1 MPSLDAIRAAAVEQ
15 AATLESDFIGTEHL
29 FMAWLSHARGPIV
42 DAMSA
47 AGLTAESFAVVL
59 SKGSRKGRGGRG
71 APMGAQAGSL
81 TSHAQR
87 VVEQA
92 IERART
98 AGREDP
104 SADDLV
110 LAMIQEPRGAIAR
123 ALTEFD
129 LKPSRLKALASGR
142 PAGGRNNNGGRQP
155 SAAVEEA
162 ATPDSVAA
170 GPIAQRERPP
180 RREREARPEREHR
193 AEREARPEREVRQ
206 ERAPSP
212 RIAEPAPVAPSPI
225 LVDEGHGPVRRKP
238 PLDVGHGNRIRW
250 TTPLYLAVPLAIWLH
265 VVHAEPLWVLVAA
278 CVGVLPLAGLM
289 GEATEQLAERTG
301 PTLGG
306 LLNATFGNAAE
317 LIIAIAALRAG
328 LVDLVKASIAGSILG
343 NLLLILGLALMAG
356 GSRAS
361 MLRFNRTNAGMSS
374 AMLALAVA
382 GLIFPTLFHATNPAG
397 AAAAAAVELQMSEVV
412 AGILIATYLGS
423 LFFVLRTHRPLFGGG
438 AMDGHDLTGTWSVPK
453 AIGLLTLATVGV
465 AVMSEI
471 LVHAVEP
478 VSASFGVSQTFLG
491 LILVPVIGNAAEHGT
506 AVVAARRGHTD
517 LALQI
522 ALGSSTQIA
531 LLVAPVLVFVGV
543 LMAVPGM
550 NLVFSPFE
558 VVGLSIAVITSAIIT
573 LDGESHW
580 FEGLQ
585 LLALYAMLATAA
597 WFI

>member
-1 MPSLDAIRAAAVEQ
+1 MPTLDALRAAAVEQ
-15 AATLESDFIGTEHL
+15 AAQLSSDFIGTEHL
-29 FMAWLSHARGPIV
+29 FLAWLAHARGPIV

-47 AGLTAESFAVVL
+47 AGLTTESFAAL
-59 SKGSRKGRGGRG
+59 LAKGGRKPRGRRGG
-71 APMGAQAGSL
+71 AAEAGGL

-87 VVEQA
+87 VLDQA
-92 IERART
+92 VERARA
-98 AGREDP
+98 AGRDEP

-110 LAMIQEPRGAIAR
+110 LVMLHEPRGAIAR

-129 LKPSRLKALASGR
+129 IKPSRLKALATDR
-142 PAGGRNNNGGRQP
+142 PSPR
-155 SAAVEEA
+155 AAAAAAEA
-162 ATPDSVAA
+162 AP
-170 GPIAQRERPP
+170 PPP
-180 RREREARPEREHR
+180 RPE
-193 AEREARPEREVRQ
+193 RQ
-206 ERAPSP
+206 ERAARGERAERPERGARRERGREAERQVTRPTPAPAPEPAPAATPP
-212 RIAEPAPVAPSPI
+212 RIA
-225 LVDEGHGPVRRKP
+225 P
-238 PLDVGHGNRIRW
+238 PLDVQSGRRFSW
-250 TTPLYLAVPLAIWLH
+250 LTPLYLAIPVAVWLYLT
-265 VVHAEPLWVLVAA
+265 HAAPVWVLLAA

-301 PTLGG
+301 PTMGG

-328 LVDLVKASIAGSILG
+328 LVDLVKASITGSILG
-343 NLLLILGLALMAG
+343 NLLLILGLSLMAG
-356 GSRAS
+356 GTRTP

-382 GLIFPTLFHATNPAG
+382 GLIFPTLFHASHPE
-397 AAAAAAVELQMSEVV
+397 AAAAANLADLRISEVV
-412 AGILIATYLGS
+412 AVILILTYLGS

-438 AMDGHDLTGTWSVPK
+438 HATGHDLHGVWSVPK
-453 AIGLLTLATVGV
+453 AITLLLLATVGV

-478 VSASFGVSQTFLG
+478 VSTAFGVSEAFLG
-491 LILVPVIGNAAEHGT
+491 LILIPVIGNAAEHGT

-517 LALQI
+517 LAFQI

-531 LLVAPVLVFVGV
+531 LLIAPVLVFVGAA
-543 LMAVPGM
+543 MAVPGM
-550 NLVFSPFE
+550 DLVFSPFE
-558 VVGLSIAVITSAIIT
+558 VIGLSVAVITSAIIT

-585 LLALYAMLATAA
+585 LLALYAMLGAAA

>member
-71 APMGAQAGSL
+71 APMGAQPGSL

-129 LKPSRLKALASGR
+129 LKPSRLKALAAGR
-142 PAGGRNNNGGRQP
+142 PAGGRPNGGRQQAN
-155 SAAVEEA
+155 AADAPAGAETAPVAEA
-162 ATPDSVAA
+162 PV
-170 GPIAQRERPP
+170 QRERPP
-180 RREREARPEREHR
+180 RREREARPEREPR
-193 AEREARPEREVRQ
+193 QEREQRPERESRP
-206 ERAPSP
+206 ERHAP
-212 RIAEPAPVAPSPI
+212 RAAEVAAVTTAAPEEPSMPA
-225 LVDEGHGPVRRKP
+225 RRTP
-238 PLDVGHGNRIRW
+238 PLDVERGSGLRW
-250 TTPLYLAVPLAIWLH
+250 TTPLYLAVPLAVWLYMS
-265 VVHAEPLWVLVAA
+265 HAEPLWVLIAA

-382 GLIFPTLFHATNPAG
+382 GLVFPTLFHSTAP
-397 AAAAAAVELQMSEVV
+397 AAAAAAAAELQMSEVV
-412 AGILIATYLGS
+412 AGILIFTYLGS
-423 LFFVLRTHRPLFGGG
+423 LYFVLRTHRPLFGGG

-543 LMAVPGM
+543 LMGVPGM

-558 VVGLSIAVITSAIIT
+558 VIGLSIAVITSAIIT

>member
-1 MPSLDAIRAAAVEQ
+1 MPTLDALRAAAAEQ
-15 AATLESDFIGTEHL
+15 ATALESDFIGTEHL
-29 FMAWLSHARGPIV
+29 FLAWLNHARGPIV

-47 AGLTAESFAVVL
+47 AGLTAESFTEVL
-59 SKGSRKGRGGRG
+59 AKSGRRGRGRRG
-71 APMGAQAGSL
+71 GAAPAREQGGL

-87 VVEQA
+87 VIEQA
-92 IERART
+92 TERGQA
-98 AGREDP
+98 AGRDEP
-104 SADDLV
+104 AADDLI

-129 LKPSRLKALASGR
+129 LKPSRLKALVADRPSRGQRSAAARQPSQQPAAEQPEPKGQSRGR
-142 PAGGRNNNGGRQP
+142 PA
-155 SAAVEEA
+155 
-162 ATPDSVAA
+162 
-170 GPIAQRERPP
+170 
-180 RREREARPEREHR
+180 
-193 AEREARPEREVRQ
+193 RQ
-206 ERAPSP
+206 ERQGRQERPQADSSRAAKAVEPMTP
-212 RIAEPAPVAPSPI
+212 PPPAPAPR
-225 LVDEGHGPVRRKP
+225 PVEPEMRQAP
-238 PLDVGHGNRIRW
+238 PLDVERGGWFRW
-250 TTPLYLAVPLAIWLH
+250 STPLYLAIPVAVWLYLS
-265 VVHAEPLWVLVAA
+265 HAEPIWILLASCLA
-278 CVGVLPLAGLM
+278 VLPLAGLM

-328 LVDLVKASIAGSILG
+328 LVDLVKASITGSIFG

-356 GSRAS
+356 GARTAK
-361 MLRFNRTNAGMSS
+361 LRFNRTNAGMSS

-382 GLIFPTLFHATNPAG
+382 GLIFPTLFHTTHPVG
-397 AAAAAAVELQMSEVV
+397 AAQAELRMSELV
-412 AGILIATYLGS
+412 AAILLLTYLGS
-423 LFFVLRTHRPLFGGG
+423 LWFVFRTHRPLFGGG
-438 AMDGHDLTGTWSVPK
+438 QMREHDLSGTWSVPK
-453 AIGLLTLATVGV
+453 AISLLLLATVGV

-478 VSASFGVSQTFLG
+478 VSATFGVSQTFLG

-506 AVVAARRGHTD
+506 AVIAARRGHTD

-522 ALGSSTQIA
+522 ALGSSTQVA
-531 LLVAPVLVFVGV
+531 LVIAPVLVFLGAI
-543 LMAVPGM
+543 LMVPGM

-558 VVGLSIAVITSAIIT
+558 VVGLAVAVITSAIIT

-585 LLALYAMLATAA
+585 LLALYAMLAAAA

>member
-1 MPSLDAIRAAAVEQ
+1 VPSLDAIRAAAVEQ
-15 AATLESDFIGTEHL
+15 AASLESDFIGTEHL
-29 FMAWLSHARGPIV
+29 FLAWLSHARGPII

-71 APMGAQAGSL
+71 APMGGQAGSL

-92 IERART
+92 IERAKD

-129 LKPSRLKALASGR
+129 VKPSRLKALAAGR
-142 PAGGRNNNGGRQP
+142 PVGGRNNNASKPPAPPAETPGE
-155 SAAVEEA
+155 STIAAVT
-162 ATPDSVAA
+162 TP
-170 GPIAQRERPP
+170 PPPPQRERQP
-180 RREREARPEREHR
+180 RREREPRPEREQQ
-193 AEREARPEREVRQ
+193 AEREPRPDRSAQRTPEPP
-206 ERAPSP
+206 PSP
-212 RIAEPAPVAPSPI
+212 APT
-225 LVDEGHGPVRRKP
+225 LVPEESSGPPRRTP
-238 PLDVGHGNRIRW
+238 PLDVERGSGIRW
-250 TTPLYLAVPLAIWLH
+250 TTPLYMAIPLAVWLYLS
-265 VVHAEPLWVLVAA
+265 HAEPLWVFIAA
-278 CVGVLPLAGLM
+278 CIGVLPLAGLM

-382 GLIFPTLFHATNPAG
+382 GLVFPTLFHASAPE
-397 AAAAAAVELQMSEVV
+397 AAAAAAIELQMSEVV

-453 AIGLLTLATVGV
+453 AIGLLTVATIGV

-491 LILVPVIGNAAEHGT
+491 LILVPIIGNAAEHGT

-531 LLVAPVLVFVGV
+531 LLVAPVLVFVGAF
-543 LMAVPGM
+543 MAVPGM

-558 VVGLSIAVITSAIIT
+558 VIGLSIAVITSAIIT

>member
-29 FMAWLSHARGPIV
+29 FLAWLSHARGPIV

-47 AGLTAESFAVVL
+47 AGLTADSFAVVL
-59 SKGSRKGRGGRG
+59 SKSSRKGRGGRG
-71 APMGAQAGSL
+71 GPVAGEGGGL

-92 IERART
+92 IERARA

-129 LKPSRLKALASGR
+129 LKPSRLKALAAGR
-142 PAGGRNNNGGRQP
+142 PGGRGNDNTARQ
-155 SAAVEEA
+155 AAA
-162 ATPDSVAA
+162 LPADDTPATPTPATALPPV
-170 GPIAQRERPP
+170 PRERPA
-180 RREREARPEREHR
+180 RREREPRP
-193 AEREARPEREVRQ
+193 AERERQAERPSAR
-206 ERAPSP
+206 AS
-212 RIAEPAPVAPSPI
+212 EPAPTPAATAMAPDDPPQ
-225 LVDEGHGPVRRKP
+225 HARRTP
-238 PLDVGHGNRIRW
+238 PLDVEPGRRFGW
-250 TTPLYLAVPLAIWLH
+250 TTPLYLAVPIAIWLYMS
-265 VVHAEPLWVLVAA
+265 HAEPLWVFIAA

-343 NLLLILGLALMAG
+343 NLLLILGLSLMAG
-356 GSRAS
+356 GLRSP

-382 GLIFPTLFHATNPAG
+382 GLIFPTLFHATHPAG
-397 AAAAAAVELQMSEVV
+397 LAATELRMSEVV
-412 AGILIATYLGS
+412 AGILIFTYLGS
-423 LFFVLRTHRPLFGGG
+423 LLFVLRTHRPLFGGG
-438 AMDGHDLTGTWSVPK
+438 DLSDHDLAGTWSVPK
-453 AIGLLTLATVGV
+453 AIGLLTAATVGV

-478 VSASFGVSQTFLG
+478 VSASFGISQTFMG

-506 AVVAARRGHTD
+506 AVLAARRGHTD

-531 LLVAPVLVFVGV
+531 LLVAPVLVFVGAV
-543 LMAVPGM
+543 MLVPGM
-550 NLVFSPFE
+550 NLVFSTFE
-558 VVGLSIAVITSAIIT
+558 VIGLSIAVITSAIIT